1 MSADHYFYAVAI
13 AAVLITGLSKGGF
26 GGGIGMLGT
35 PIMALAIDP
44 VRAAAILLPVLVA
57 MDIVALFS
65 YRARANWGI
74 IRQMMP
80 AALVGTAL
88 GFATAAFVPDDAIRV
103 LVGVIAIIFAL
114 NQAFADW
121 MKRPAARENA
131 IGAAVWGTLTGYT
144 SFIAHAGGPPYQ
156 VYTLPLKLD
165 KVVYAGTAVMFF
177 SILNAV
183 KLVPYFL
190 LGQFSSD
197 NLSVSATLVPAAALG
212 VLMGVWLVKRV
223 SQGVFYTVT
232 YVSMFAI
239 GLKLVHD
246 GLSASL

>member
-65 YRARANWGI
+65 YRAQANWRI
-74 IRQMMP
+74 VRQMMP
-80 AALVGTAL
+80 AALAGTAL

-183 KLVPYFL
+183 KLLPYFL

-223 SQGVFYTVT
+223 SQQFFYTVT

-239 GLKLVHD
+239 GVKLVFD
-246 GLSASL
+246 GLSAVL

>member
-1 MSADHYFYAVAI
+1 MSADQYFYAVAI

-65 YRARANWGI
+65 YRARANWAI
-74 IRQMMP
+74 VRQMMP
-80 AALVGTAL
+80 AALAGTAL
-88 GFATAAFVPDDAIRV
+88 GYATAAFVPDDAIRV

-121 MKRPAARENA
+121 MKRPAARESA
-131 IGAAVWGTLTGYT
+131 VGAAIWGTLTGYT

-239 GLKLVHD
+239 GVKLVYD

>member
-1 MSADHYFYAVAI
+1 
-13 AAVLITGLSKGGF
+13 
-26 GGGIGMLGT
+26 
-35 PIMALAIDP
+35 
-44 VRAAAILLPVLVA
+44 
-57 MDIVALFS
+57 
-65 YRARANWGI
+65 
-74 IRQMMP
+74 MMP
-80 AALVGTAL
+80 AALAGTAL
-88 GFATAAFVPDDAIRV
+88 GYATAAFVPDDAIRV

-121 MKRPAARENA
+121 MKRPAARESA
-131 IGAAVWGTLTGYT
+131 VGAAIWGTLTGYT

-239 GLKLVHD
+239 GVKLVYD